1 MIIIIYNYFNIIAV
15 IYSVT
20 RLTGISQAMLRTE
33 QPLSVVLPQFLDWV
47 DTVVAE
53 VSDATCT
60 THFPGMTTVTLCLV
74 PFVYWVPQ
82 YYSSSSPQRI
92 PV

>member
-1 MIIIIYNYFNIIAV
+1 MID
-15 IYSVT
+15 SVT

-33 QPLSVVLPQFLDWV
+33 QPLSVAPPQFLDWV

-60 THFPGMTTVTLCLV
+60 THIPGMTTVTLYLV
-74 PFVYWVPQ
+74 PFVYWVHK
-82 YYSSSSPQRI
+82 YCSSSSPQRI
-92 PV
+92 PVQLSHASVRS